1 MKVPINMGVKGKVTA
16 TLTNIETG
24 EKQEVKGDN
33 LILNHYLDWAM
44 ERGLG
49 ILGTT
54 TFDRCYIGTGATPPR
69 PDDAIFNGV
78 ELAVSSVSEL
88 VKDLT
93 PTDGQVL
100 EEVKI
105 IENMGVSNNNSL
117 AIPPDGKI
125 LVVASKGQTFQGLG
139 HFWLMRIIL

>member
-1 MKVPINMGVKGKVTA
+1 MGGGKGMRIPINMGVKGKVTA

-54 TFDRCYIGTGATPPR
+54 TFNRCYIGTEDTPPQ
-69 PDDAIFNGV
+69 PGDTTFVGTQ
-78 ELAVSSVSEL
+78 LAMSASSVL
-88 VKDLT
+88 VKDVGRSSKIEQVNLIQGIGVTNVDGLAVT
-93 PTDGQVL
+93 PD
-100 EEVKI
+100 
-105 IENMGVSNNNSL
+105 EN
-117 AIPPDGKI
+117 I
-125 LVVASKGQTFQGLG
+125 LIVA
-139 HFWLMRIIL
+139 